1 MTINASEE
9 HDTRQNASGNRA
21 RDVNYMP
28 PMSRAIPLGI
38 QHILAMFVGNVT
50 VPIIIAGA
58 ADLPPEQTAFMVQA
72 AMFVAGVATL
82 LQSLGLG
89 PIGARLPI
97 VMGTSFGFVP
107 ILIPIAVGM
116 GLPAALGAAL
126 CGGIAMALVG
136 LFLPW
141 FRFLFPT
148 VVTGVFVV
156 MLGILLMPVGLAYV
170 GGGFGAPDFG
180 APHHL
185 ALAFLVLVVTIGL
198 HQFGRGIWSEMAP
211 LAGLLV
217 GFAVAAGFGYVDF
230 SKVSNSDWITLP
242 SPLAI
247 GLEFHLAAIIPV
259 VLLSLVTVAES
270 IGDIVGTTAG
280 GLSREPTRKELSGG
294 VMADGLASV
303 FAAVFNA
310 FPQIS
315 FSQNVGMV
323 ALTGVVS
330 RYVVALGGGF
340 LMLAG
345 LLPKLGGLVSSIP
358 NAVIGGAVLLM
369 FGMIASA
376 GIKMLSSVPFNKRN
390 MLIIGT
396 SLTIAVGLPAQHG
409 LYAGLS
415 ENLQAMIESG
425 LIPGAITAIVLNL
438 ILPKSPVA
446 VPEGPANADSPI
458 ITPASV
464 EQPRG

>member
-1 MTINASEE
+1 MTISTSERLHISPTE
-9 HDTRQNASGNRA
+9 ESRTQ
-21 RDVNYMP
+21 DVNAMP
-28 PMSRAIPLGI
+28 PLNRAIPLGI
-38 QHILAMFVGNVT
+38 QHVLAMFVGNVT

-58 ADLPPEQTAFMVQA
+58 ADLPPDQTAFMVQA

-107 ILIPIAVGM
+107 VLIPIAIGM

-126 CGGIAMALVG
+126 CGGVAMALVG

-141 FRFLFPT
+141 FRFLFPP
-148 VVTGVFVV
+148 VVTGTFVV
-156 MLGILLMPVGLAYV
+156 MLGILLMPVGLAYA
-170 GGGFGAPDFG
+170 GGGFGAADFG

-185 ALAFLVLVVTIGL
+185 GLALLVLFVTVAL
-198 HQFGRGIWSEMAP
+198 HQFGRGIWSEIAP

-217 GFAVAAGFGYVDF
+217 GFAAGIFFGYVDF
-230 SKVSNSDWITLP
+230 GKVASADWVTLP
-242 SPLAI
+242 SPFGI

-280 GLSREPTRKELSGG
+280 GLNREPTKKELSGG
-294 VMADGLASV
+294 VMADGIASV

-330 RYVVALGGGF
+330 RYVVAIGGGF

-345 LLPKLGGLVSSIP
+345 LLPKLGSLISSIP
-358 NAVIGGAVLLM
+358 NAVLGGAVLLM

-376 GIKMLSSVPFNKRN
+376 GIKMLSRVPFDKRN

-396 SLTIAVGLPAQHG
+396 SLTIAVGLPAQEG
-409 LYAGLS
+409 LYADLS
-415 ENLQAMIESG
+415 ENLKAMIESG

-438 ILPKSPVA
+438 VLPKSRIPVSGGA
-446 VPEGPANADSPI
+446 EAKI
-458 ITPASV
+458 
-464 EQPRG
+464 

>member
-1 MTINASEE
+1 MTTSTSERP
-9 HDTRQNASGNRA
+9 DTGPGDRYST
-21 RDVNYMP
+21 RDVNSMP
-28 PMSRAIPLGI
+28 PLRRAIPLGI
-38 QHILAMFVGNVT
+38 QHVLAMFVSNVT

-58 ADLPPEQTAFMVQA
+58 ADLPPDQTAFMVQA
-72 AMFVAGVATL
+72 AMFVAGIATL

-107 ILIPIAVGM
+107 VLIPIAIGM

-126 CGGIAMALVG
+126 CGGVAMALMG

-141 FRFLFPT
+141 FRFLFPP
-148 VVTGVFVV
+148 VVTGTFVV
-156 MLGILLMPVGLAYV
+156 MLGILLMPVGLAYA
-170 GGGFGAPDFG
+170 GGGFGVSDFG
-180 APHHL
+180 APHHIGL
-185 ALAFLVLVVTIGL
+185 ASLVLVVTVGL
-198 HQFGRGIWSEMAP
+198 HQFGRGIWSEVAP

-217 GFAVAAGFGYVDF
+217 GFVAAAAFGYVDF
-230 SKVSNSDWITLP
+230 SKVGDADWVTFP
-242 SPLAI
+242 TPLGI
-247 GLEFHLAAIIPV
+247 GIEFHMAAIIPV
-259 VLLSLVTVAES
+259 VVLSLVTVAES

-280 GLSREPTRKELSGG
+280 GLNREPTKKELSGG
-294 VMADGLASV
+294 VMADGIASV

-330 RYVVALGGGF
+330 RYVVAIGGGF
-340 LMLAG
+340 LVLAG

-358 NAVIGGAVLLM
+358 NAVLGGAVLLM

-376 GIKMLSSVPFNKRN
+376 GIKMLSQVPFDKRN

-396 SLTIAVGLPAQHG
+396 SLTIAVGLPAQEG
-409 LYAGLS
+409 LYANLS

-425 LIPGAITAIVLNL
+425 LIPGAITAIALNL
-438 ILPKSPVA
+438 ILPKVHK
-446 VPEGPANADSPI
+446 PAPDDAERTESTVIKPDSL
-458 ITPASV
+458 
-464 EQPRG
+464 